1 MNLKEVE
8 KVERVERVKRVEI
21 DVCKSSSCR
30 ESNNN
35 LSNYDK
41 NLWIL

>member
-35 LSNYDK
+35 LSNLDK